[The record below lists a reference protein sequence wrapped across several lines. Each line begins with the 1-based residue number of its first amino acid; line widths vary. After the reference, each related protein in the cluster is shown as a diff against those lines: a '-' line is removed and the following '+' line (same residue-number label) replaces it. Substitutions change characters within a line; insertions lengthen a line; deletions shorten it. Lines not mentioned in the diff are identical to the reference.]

1 MMETR
6 LWTSPLSKRIYT
18 LFSNYSCIITHKHV
32 QIKKLLR
39 IMNGLNVHYI
49 TPF

>member
-1 MMETR
+1 MDD
-6 LWTSPLSKRIYT
+6 PPIQDKAH
-18 LFSNYSCIITHKHV
+18 NYSCITMYRHI

-49 TPF
+49 TPL